1 MKRIK
6 PPPVGPLT
14 KNLCADLI
22 DVLDLITES
31 LQTAEFYP
39 FYTQVEIDELE
50 ALRPQLTK
58 HYERVDLLITK
69 AAHRAKAREEALAV
83 EGTVIPLRPK
93 EDA

>member
-1 MKRIK
+1 MRRIK
-6 PPPVGPLT
+6 PLPVGPLPEHM
-14 KNLCADLI
+14 CADLI

-39 FYTQVEIDELE
+39 FYKQAEVRELE
-50 ALRPQLTK
+50 ALYTQLTD
-58 HYERVDLLITK
+58 HYQRVDLLITN
-69 AAHRAKAREEALAV
+69 AANRARGHEEAMAV

>member
-1 MKRIK
+1 MKRIT
-6 PPPVGPLT
+6 PLPVGPLPE
-14 KNLCADLI
+14 NLCADLI

-39 FYTQVEIDELE
+39 FYKDAEIDELE
-50 ALRPQLTK
+50 TLWHLMTK
-58 HYERVDLLITK
+58 HYERVDLLITN

-83 EGTVIPLRPK
+83 EGTVLPLRPK